1 MTKWLVILYTLG
13 VVAIGANV
21 LIIATSAMQITKV
34 IGG

>member
-1 MTKWLVILYTLG
+1 MNKWLVILYTLG

-21 LIIATSAMQITKV
+21 LNIATNAMQITKV